1 MQQIINF
8 VLRNKTFLL
17 FLLLFVLSLSLTIQ
31 SHSYH
36 KSKFISSTN
45 FLSGGIYNA
54 TQNLKAYFKLRERN
68 KILIDENNQLKS
80 ILYNYKA
87 LEDSKPLMDS
97 SFNKSFE
104 FNTATVIKNSY
115 SNTKN
120 YLTLDKGSNDGMKM
134 DLGVI
139 TSKGI
144 VGIIDNLS
152 PNYSRVISILNTK
165 SRINAQLKASSHIGS
180 LIWNTKSVE
189 FVQLIDISKF
199 APIKI
204 GDTIITGG
212 QSSIFPQGIPIGTI
226 DNFELDISG
235 DTYTIDIKLFNDMTD
250 IGHVYVITNTDSD
263 EIKSLQPP
271 IDE

>member
-1 MQQIINF
+1 MCAAE
-8 VLRNKTFLL
+8 V
-17 FLLLFVLSLSLTIQ
+17 
-31 SHSYH
+31 
-36 KSKFISSTN
+36 
-45 FLSGGIYNA
+45 
-54 TQNLKAYFKLRERN
+54 
-68 KILIDENNQLKS
+68 
-80 ILYNYKA
+80 
-87 LEDSKPLMDS
+87 
-97 SFNKSFE
+97 
-104 FNTATVIKNSY
+104 
-115 SNTKN
+115 
-120 YLTLDKGSNDGMKM
+120 NDGMKM

-144 VGIIDNLS
+144 VGIIDNIS

-165 SRINAQLKASSHIGS
+165 NRINAQLKASYHIGS

-226 DNFELDISG
+226 DAFALDISG